1 MEIGAKVKIINH
13 PTLKGKE
20 GVLFLQLSDKV
31 TVRTEGNKLLVVKS
45 NQIEEIKEQKA
56 KSHRPVSSNLKKS
69 LNRYLENG
77 TKGRTLTR
85 EEFANGLFKSMTKTG
100 G

>member
-20 GVLFLQLSDKV
+20 GVLFLQLSGKV
-31 TVRTEGNKLLVVKS
+31 TVRTDDKLLVVKS
-45 NQIEEIKEQKA
+45 NQIEEIKEQKV

-85 EEFANGLFKSMTKTG
+85 EEFVNGLFKSMTKTG